1 MPGLSCRFYQH
12 KFPEVEDVVMVN
24 VRSIAEMGAYVSLL
38 EYNNIEGMILLSELS
53 RRRIRSINKLIRI
66 GRNECVVVIRVD
78 KEKGYI
84 DLSKRRVSPEE
95 AIKCEDKF
103 TKSKTVYS
111 ILRHVAEVLEYTK
124 DEQLESLF
132 QRTAWVFDDKYKRPG
147 YGAYDAFKHAVSDP
161 AILDSLDLTEEERRV
176 LIDNI
181 NRRLTPQAVKIRADI
196 EVACYGY
203 EGIDAVK
210 EALRAGLNCSTENM
224 PIKINLIAPP
234 RYVMTTTTL
243 ERTEGLSVL
252 NQAMAVIKEKIEE
265 KRGVFNVQM
274 EFTMYSILFGFFFSL
289 RWLLTQ
295 MRLSLQGSWKDWRGK
310 MLKWMGMMM
319 LRKWKPKL
327 KTKYSRI
334 FRRDSPYEKLKN
346 VLKTFWTKCFQY

>member
-1 MPGLSCRFYQH
+1 MPGISCRFYQH
-12 KFPEVEDVVMVN
+12 RFPEVDDVVMVN

-111 ILRHVAEVLEYTK
+111 ILRHVAEVLEYSK
-124 DEQLESLF
+124 DEQLESLY
-132 QRTAWVFDDKYKRPG
+132 QRTAWVFDEKYKRPG
-147 YGAYDAFKHAVSDP
+147 YGAYDVFKQAVSDP
-161 AILDSLDLTEEERRV
+161 AILGDLDLTEEERAV

-210 EALRAGLNCSTENM
+210 EALRAGLGCSTEAM

-252 NQAMAVIKEKIEE
+252 NQAMAAIKEKIEE
-265 KRGVFNVQM
+265 KRGVFNIQM
-274 EFTMYSILFGFFFSL
+274 EPKVVTDTDETELARQL
-289 RWLLTQ
+289 E
-295 MRLSLQGSWKDWRGK
+295 RLERENAEVDGDDDAEE
-310 MLKWMGMMM
+310 MEA
-319 LRKWKPKL
+319 
-327 KTKYSRI
+327 KTE
-334 FRRDSPYEKLKN
+334 D
-346 VLKTFWTKCFQY
+346 

>member
-12 KFPEVEDVVMVN
+12 RFPEVEDVVMVN

-78 KEKGYI
+78 KEKG
-84 DLSKRRVSPEE
+84 D
-95 AIKCEDKF
+95 
-103 TKSKTVYS
+103 

-124 DEQLESLF
+124 DEQLESLY
-132 QRTAWVFDDKYKRPG
+132 QRTAWVFDEKYKRPG
-147 YGAYDAFKHAVSDP
+147 YGAYDVFKQAVSDP
-161 AILDSLDLTEEERRV
+161 AILDGLDLTEEERAV

-210 EALRAGLNCSTENM
+210 EALRAGLGCSTEAM

-252 NQAMAVIKEKIEE
+252 NQAMAAIKEKIEE
-265 KRGVFNVQM
+265 KRGVFNIQM
-274 EFTMYSILFGFFFSL
+274 EPKVVTDTDETELARQL
-289 RWLLTQ
+289 E
-295 MRLSLQGSWKDWRGK
+295 RLERENAEVDGDDDAEE
-310 MLKWMGMMM
+310 MEA
-319 LRKWKPKL
+319 
-327 KTKYSRI
+327 KTE
-334 FRRDSPYEKLKN
+334 D
-346 VLKTFWTKCFQY
+346 